1 MTTLRILQVSD
12 DYAPASGGLERVVAA
27 LSQALA
33 AEGHTVEVATL
44 ARPGSPARSFELG
57 VTVHRVDGW
66 IRHLPQA
73 DPAHRF
79 HPTTADPAL
88 VRRLQEIVDRLRPQ
102 VVHAHGWI
110 LHSVLRLRLPVGC
123 RLVTTLHDYS
133 LVCARKTLTP
143 DLDST
148 CSGPSLRK
156 CVSCASRFY
165 GPVKGTALSLAL
177 AAETFEKVDTFL
189 PISRAV
195 ADACVADQPA
205 SKVRVIPSP
214 VPDDL
219 PVGMRPDWLP
229 DGDFL
234 LFVGALGPHKG
245 VDVLAEAHRMMR
257 RPVPLVLLGPHRPDT
272 PQLLQVPGRPVIVR
286 SGVAHPQIMAAYAA
300 AAAVVVPS
308 RWAEPQGLVAVEAL
322 AAGAPVV
329 ASRVGG
335 LAEIVEPAGLLVP
348 PGDASSL
355 AMTLDALLDDPPLR
369 RRMALAGPVRARRY
383 TMSAVLPHVM
393 AAYRNEASVRSTT
406 SSAQVVNQA
415 PDFGSPRS
423 QEPSDCPGF
432 LTHR

>member
-1 MTTLRILQVSD
+1 MRILQVSD
-12 DYAPASGGLERVVAA
+12 NYAPASGGLERVVAQ
-27 LSQALA
+27 LSEALA
-33 AEGHTVEVATL
+33 ARGHTVEVATL
-44 ARPGSPARSFELG
+44 ARPDAPAVERRDG
-57 VTVHRVDGW
+57 IVVHRIDGW

-79 HPTTADPAL
+79 HPTVADPAL

-110 LHSVLRLRLPVGC
+110 LHSVLRLSLPIGC
-123 RLVTTLHDYS
+123 RLVATLHDYS
-133 LVCARKTLTP
+133 LVCARKTLSPT
-143 DLDST
+143 LDSS
-148 CSGPSLRK
+148 CSGPSPRK

-165 GPVKGTALSLAL
+165 GPVKGPALAL
-177 AAETFEKVDTFL
+177 GLAAARFDRVDTFL

-195 ADACVADQPA
+195 ADACVPGDPRA
-205 SKVRVIPSP
+205 RVIPSP
-214 VPDDL
+214 VPDSL

-229 DGDFL
+229 DGEFL

-257 RPVPLVLLGPHRPDT
+257 RPVPLVLLGPERPDT
-272 PQLLQVPGRPVIVR
+272 PALPAVPGRPVIVR

-335 LAEIVEPAGLLVP
+335 LAEVVEPAGLLVP

-369 RRMALAGPVRARRY
+369 RRMALAGPVRAQGF
-383 TMSAVLPHVM
+383 TMSAVLPQVL

-415 PDFGSPRS
+415 PDAGSPRS